1 MKISK
6 IKNLVKVLNIITK
19 VNLDKALE
27 LTELFSSVLTELAK
41 TSITDIKK
49 DDNNLFKYSITID
62 VGGDSLTGSW
72 YKVVDKDRYVFI
84 AISGGNALSINCKHS
99 DKKLEV
105 VEPETDSLR
114 YSEIYTNAELLVS
127 FLIAKTV
134 KFFKK
139 LF

>member
-6 IKNLVKVLNIITK
+6 IKNLVKVLNTITK

-27 LTELFSSVLTELAK
+27 LTELAK
-41 TSITDIKK
+41 VDKASITDIKK
-49 DDNNLFKYSITID
+49 DDNNWFKYSITID
-62 VGGDSLTGSW
+62 VDGDSLTGSW

-84 AISGGNALSINCKHS
+84 AISGGNALSISCEHS

-105 VEPETDSLR
+105 VETETDSPR
-114 YSEIYTNAELLVS
+114 YTEIYTNTELLVS

>member
-6 IKNLVKVLNIITK
+6 IKNLVKVLNSITK

-27 LTELFSSVLTELAK
+27 LTELAVVDK
-41 TSITDIKK
+41 VSIKDIKK
-49 DDNNLFKYSITID
+49 DDNNWFKYSITID
-62 VGGDSLTGSW
+62 VDGDSLTGSW
-72 YKVVDKDRYVFI
+72 YKVVDTDRYVFI
-84 AISGGNALSINCKHS
+84 AISGENAFSISCEHA

-105 VEPETDSLR
+105 VETETDSPR
-114 YSEIYTNAELLVS
+114 YTCMYTTSELFVS
-127 FLIAKTV
+127 FLIARTV

>member
-6 IKNLVKVLNIITK
+6 IKNLVKVLNTITK

-27 LTELFSSVLTELAK
+27 LTELAK
-41 TSITDIKK
+41 ASITDIKK
-49 DDNNLFKYSITID
+49 DDNNWFKYSITID
-62 VGGDSLTGSW
+62 VDGDSLTGSL

-84 AISGGNALSINCKHS
+84 AISGGNALSICCEHS

-105 VEPETDSLR
+105 VEPETDSPR

>member
-6 IKNLVKVLNIITK
+6 IKNLVKVLNTITK

-27 LTELFSSVLTELAK
+27 LTELAK
-41 TSITDIKK
+41 VDKASITDIKK
-49 DDNNLFKYSITID
+49 DDNNWFKYSITID
-62 VGGDSLTGSW
+62 VDGDSLTGSW

-84 AISGGNALSINCKHS
+84 AISGGNALSISCVPS

-105 VEPETDSLR
+105 VETETNSPR
-114 YSEIYTNAELLVS
+114 YTEIYTNAELLVS
-127 FLIAKTV
+127 FLITKTV